1 MLFDRRA
8 QRLLSALANARRTAD
23 VADAAVDGF
32 ADIFDSNIGGVFFF
46 DAGLRTVET
55 AIYGMSEVDFEEYER
70 DWRSSDIVLTAM
82 LERQVP
88 MHNAQFYSEHQL
100 KKDPLYADFGR
111 RVNVYRYMCAPLY
124 GSRAELQGMLRVCRG
139 FVEQPF
145 DAKDLSLMTVLGGYI
160 STALTRVKGP
170 GSVREGRRLP
180 PLTHRELEIARLVAS
195 GRNNLEIALH
205 LGLARE
211 TIKQTLRRVYQKLG
225 VRCRAEMAARLGS
238 QMMLGAP

>member
-1 MLFDRRA
+1 MLSDRRS
-8 QRLLSALANARRTAD
+8 QRLLSALANARRVGD
-23 VADAAVDGF
+23 VADAAVDGL
-32 ADIFDSNIGGVFFF
+32 AAIFDSNIGGVFFF
-46 DAGLRTVET
+46 DASLRTVET
-55 AIYGMSEVDFEEYER
+55 SIYGMSDVDFDEYER
-70 DWRSSDIVLTAM
+70 EWRCRDTVLAAM

-100 KKDPLYADFGR
+100 KRDPLYADFGR

-139 FVEQPF
+139 QDEKPF
-145 DAKDLSLMTVLGGYI
+145 DGKDLSLMTALGGYI
-160 STALTRVKGP
+160 SSALTRVKT
-170 GSVREGRRLP
+170 SSASREARKLP
-180 PLTHRELEIARLVAS
+180 PLTPRELEIARLVAS

-225 VRCRAEMAARLGS
+225 VRSRAEMAARLGA
-238 QMMLGAP
+238 QMMLGTP

>member
-1 MLFDRRA
+1 MLSDRRA
-8 QRLLSALANARRTAD
+8 QRLLSALANAKRATE
-23 VADAAVDGF
+23 VADASIDGLSE
-32 ADIFDSNIGGVFFF
+32 IFDSNIGGVFFF
-46 DAGLRTVET
+46 DASLRTIET
-55 AIYGMSEVDFEEYER
+55 TIYGMSEVDFDEYETE
-70 DWRSSDIVLTAM
+70 WRSRDTVLAAM
-82 LERQVP
+82 LEDQVP
-88 MHNAQFYSEHQL
+88 LHNGQFYSENQL
-100 KKDPLYADFGR
+100 KRDPLYADFGR

-139 FVEQPF
+139 HEEKPF
-145 DAKDLSLMTVLGGYI
+145 DGKDLSLMTALGGYI
-160 STALTRVKGP
+160 SSALTRVRA
-170 GSVREGRRLP
+170 STSSRDGRKLP

-238 QMMLGAP
+238 QMMLGTP